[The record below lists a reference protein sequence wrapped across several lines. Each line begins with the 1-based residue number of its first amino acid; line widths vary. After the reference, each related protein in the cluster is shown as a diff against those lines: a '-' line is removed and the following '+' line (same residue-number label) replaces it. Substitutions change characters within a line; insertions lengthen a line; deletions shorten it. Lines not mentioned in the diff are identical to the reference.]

1 MPSKIREARL
11 GQKYYWEIQLKQ
23 RLSVL
28 SEKGVKPKD
37 VSKDSAVR
45 MIRAKMRE
53 TEARLRTIESIEKRS
68 EELSKAKAEKA
79 AAPKSGK
86 DGKKT
91 EAPSEPEVSKRQQK
105 KQKKRAGKGQDNKP
119 KEG

>member
-1 MPSKIREARL
+1 MPSKTKEVRL
-11 GQKYYWEIQLKQ
+11 DQKHHWENQLKQ

-37 VSKDSAVR
+37 ASKDKAVR

-53 TEARLRTIESIEKRS
+53 TEARLRTIESMEKRS

-79 AAPKSGK
+79 SAPESKK
-86 DGKKT
+86 ERKKT
-91 EAPSEPEVSKRQQK
+91 KAPSEPETSKRQQK
-105 KQKKRAGKGQDNKP
+105 KQKKKTSKGQETKP